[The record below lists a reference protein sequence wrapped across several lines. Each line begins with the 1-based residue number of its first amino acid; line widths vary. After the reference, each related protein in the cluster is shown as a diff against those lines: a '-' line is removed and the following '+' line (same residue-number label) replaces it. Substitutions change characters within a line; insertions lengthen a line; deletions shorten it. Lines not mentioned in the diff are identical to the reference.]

1 MTTAEVKSNL
11 NTFAAGDVV
20 AYVATP
26 NIATTGVPVGFEDL
40 STLTPSGSWRCLG
53 WLDVSGYIFKNDE
66 ITKEINA
73 AGTLASIRTVLT
85 GGQKSGQFTCLE
97 GLNPYVRALYD
108 DVPIFPVA
116 SSPLKPATS
125 TLISSYII
133 PDPPADN
140 RYGMVL
146 DAIDGT
152 KKMRLFAPNVK
163 VSARGDDVVQQ
174 ADVELLNFTFTFYP
188 GVINQTGGAVTG
200 VAKRY
205 INFTGSNVTVANYF
219 T

>member
-1 MTTAEVKSNL
+1 MTAELKSNL

-20 AYVATP
+20 AYVAVP
-26 NIATTGVPVGFEDL
+26 NIATAGLPVGFEDL
-40 STLTPSGSWRCLG
+40 STLTPAGSWRCLG

-66 ITKEINA
+66 TIKDIGA
-73 AGTLASIRTVLT
+73 AGTLSSIRTVLT
-85 GGQKSGQFTCLE
+85 GGMKSGQFTALE
-97 GLNPYVRALYD
+97 AMNPFVRALYD

-116 SSPLKPATS
+116 SSPLKPATA

-140 RYGMVL
+140 RYSMVL
-146 DAIDGT
+146 DAFDGT
-152 KKMRLFAPNVK
+152 KKQRIYAPNTK
-163 VSARGDDVVQQ
+163 VTARGDDQVQQ
-174 ADVELLNFTFTFYP
+174 ADVEMLQFTFEFYP
-188 GVINQTGGAVTG
+188 GVINQVGGAVTG

-205 INFTGSNVTVANYF
+205 LNFTGTNVTVATYF

>member
-20 AYVATP
+20 AYVALP
-26 NIATTGVPVGFEDL
+26 NIVTSGVPVGFEDL
-40 STLTPSGSWRCLG
+40 STLTPANSWRCLG

-66 ITKEINA
+66 TTKDIGA
-73 AGTLASIRTVLT
+73 AGTLSAIRTVLT
-85 GGQKSGQFTCLE
+85 GGMKSGQITALE
-97 GLNPYVRALYD
+97 ALNPYVRSLYD

-116 SSPLKPATS
+116 SSPLKPATA
-125 TLISSYII
+125 TLIASYVI
-133 PDPPADN
+133 PDPPTDN
-140 RYGMVL
+140 RYAMVF

-163 VSARGDDVVQQ
+163 CTARGDDVVQQ
-174 ADVELLNFTFTFYP
+174 ADVEALQFTFMFYP
-188 GVINQTGGAVTG
+188 GVINQTGGPVTG